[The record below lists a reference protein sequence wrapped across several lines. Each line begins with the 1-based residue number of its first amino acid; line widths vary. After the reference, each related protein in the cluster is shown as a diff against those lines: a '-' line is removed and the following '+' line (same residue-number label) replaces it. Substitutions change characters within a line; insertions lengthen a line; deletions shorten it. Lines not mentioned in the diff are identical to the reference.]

1 MPDLRQTRK
10 KMKIA
15 LAVLVGVDV
24 VAVAVLLS
32 PLVGSADSR
41 RQELNRLWTE
51 LQLKT
56 HQVEPL
62 RNLDQKVKAAN
73 RQITDFYKTRFPAR
87 DSEILIQLGKLASA
101 NGVAIDTAK
110 YTVKDAEVGQLQR
123 VEIDAALTGNY
134 VSLARFINALERDDM
149 VFIIDSITLGGEQN
163 GIKLEMKL
171 ETYLKNGV

>member
-15 LAVLVGVDV
+15 LGILLGVDV
-24 VAVAVLLS
+24 VAVVVLLS

-62 RNLDQKVKAAN
+62 RDLDKKVKVAN
-73 RQITDFYKTRFPAR
+73 GQIADFYKTRFPAR
-87 DSEILIQLGKLASA
+87 DSQILIQLGKLAVA
-101 NGVAIDTAK
+101 NGVSIETAK
-110 YTVKDAEVGQLQR
+110 YTVKDSEVGQLQR

-171 ETYLKNGV
+171 ET